1 MKIIEKQLET
11 ILAGTIRKVR
21 PDAPVDKLFFT
32 KTNDEQFGD
41 QQTNFAMAASK
52 ELKANPKQLAGEIV
66 AALASDPSL
75 TKVDIAGPGFIN
87 LTLSE
92 RFIAD
97 EVTKIGREEYDFS
110 FLDRQGTVVIDYS
123 SPNIAKPMHI
133 GHLRSTVLGD
143 SLKRI
148 YRWLGYTVV
157 GDNHLGDWGTQF
169 GKLIV
174 AYRRWLDR
182 DAYQKSAIEELERIY
197 VLFGQAAEADKSLE
211 DEARAELKKLQEG
224 DPENRRLWQEFITL
238 SLAEYNRIYDRMGVK
253 FDTYH
258 GESFFHDRMPAMLDL
273 LIEKGLAKESEGAL
287 CVFFEESEKL
297 HPCIVRKG
305 DGAFLYATSDLAC
318 VRFRRENYRLNRVVY
333 VTDERQQPH
342 FRQIFRIAR
351 MLGWNEQLDHVWF
364 GIMRFGD
371 DTFSS
376 RKGNVIKLDEL
387 FTEAVRRA
395 RLVIEEKNPELPAE
409 EKAAVAEMIGLGAV
423 KYADLSQNRI
433 SAVSFEWDK
442 ALSFD
447 GNTAPYLQYTHARIR
462 SIARK
467 AAETGRPADPAA
479 PITITTPA
487 ERRLAVQLLGFPT
500 AVLKAA
506 EGYKPNLIAEYL
518 FELGQRFNTFYNSNP
533 VLKEGDAVMQSRLA
547 LCLRTADVMKEGLGL
562 LGIAAPERM

>member
-1 MKIIEKQLET
+1 MKIIEKHLEERQ
-11 ILAGTIRKVR
+11 GKRIRALL
-21 PDAPVDKLFFT
+21 PQAPLDKLFVT
-32 KTNDEQFGD
+32 RTGDEQFGD
-41 QQTNFAMAASK
+41 YQTNFAMAAAKDLTMKPMDIAKRIVSEQGRSDLG
-52 ELKANPKQLAGEIV
+52 EL
-66 AALASDPSL
+66 S
-75 TKVDIAGPGFIN
+75 IAGPGFIN
-87 LTLSE
+87 LTLSND
-92 RFIAD
+92 FIAE
-97 EVTKIGREEYDFS
+97 EVAKIGREPYDFS
-110 FLDRQGTVVIDYS
+110 FLDRAGSVVIDYS

-143 SLKRI
+143 SIARI
-148 YRWLGYTVV
+148 YRYLGYTVV

-182 DAYQKSAIEELERIY
+182 AAYEKSAIEELERIY
-197 VLFGQAAEADKSLE
+197 VLFSQATESDPSLE
-211 DEARAELKKLQEG
+211 EEARAELKKLQDG
-224 DPENRRLWQEFITL
+224 DPENRKLWREFIDL
-238 SLAEYNRIYDRMGVK
+238 SLAEYNRIYERMGVR

-287 CVFFEESEKL
+287 VVFFDEKEKL

-318 VRFRRENYRLNRVVY
+318 LQFKRETYTLNRAVY

-342 FRQIFRIAR
+342 FKQIFRIAR
-351 MLGWNEQLDHVWF
+351 MLGWQERLDHVWF

-376 RKGNVIKLDEL
+376 RAGNVIKLDEL
-387 FTEAVRRA
+387 LNEAVRRA
-395 RLVIEEKNPELPAE
+395 RIVIEEKNPELPE
-409 EKAAVAEMIGLGAV
+409 DEKAAVAEMVGLGAV

-467 AAETGRPADPAA
+467 AAETGRPADPDAKIA
-479 PITITTPA
+479 ITGPT
-487 ERRLAVQLLGFPT
+487 ERRLAVYLLGFGT
-500 AVLKAA
+500 VVQKAA
-506 EGYKPNLIAEYL
+506 ENYRPNLIADYL
-518 FELGQRFNTFYNSNP
+518 FELGQRFNTFYNANP
-533 VLKEGDAVMQSRLA
+533 VLKENDAVMQSRLA
-547 LCLRTADVMKEGLGL
+547 LCLRTAHVVKEGLSL
-562 LGIAAPERM
+562 LGIGAPERM

>member
-1 MKIIEKQLET
+1 MKVIEKHLEERQ
-11 ILAGTIRKVR
+11 GEKIREIF
-21 PDAPVDKLFFT
+21 PGAPLDKLFVT
-32 KTNDEQFGD
+32 RTGDEQFGD
-41 QQTNFAMAASK
+41 YQTNFAM
-52 ELKANPKQLAGEIV
+52 V
-66 AALASDPSL
+66 AAKDLAMKPIDIAKRIVSDQGHSDIGELSL
-75 TKVDIAGPGFIN
+75 AGPGFIN
-87 LTLSE
+87 LTLSND
-92 RFIAD
+92 FIGA
-97 EVTKIGREEYDFS
+97 EVAKIGREPYDFS
-110 FLDRQGTVVIDYS
+110 FLDRAGSVVIDYS

-143 SLKRI
+143 SIARI

-182 DAYQKSAIEELERIY
+182 AAYEKSAIEELERIY
-197 VLFGQAAEADKSLE
+197 VLFAQAAEADPSLE
-211 DEARAELKKLQEG
+211 EEARAELKKLQDG
-224 DPENRRLWQEFITL
+224 DPENRKLWQEFVKL
-238 SLAEYNRIYDRMGVK
+238 SLAEYDRLYTRMGVK

-258 GESFFHDRMPAMLDL
+258 GESFFHDRMPAMLEL

-287 CVFFEESEKL
+287 VVFFDEKEKL
-297 HPCIVRKG
+297 PPCIVRKQ

-318 VRFRRENYRLNRVVY
+318 LQFKREHYTLNRAVY

-342 FRQIFRIAR
+342 FKQIFRIAR
-351 MLGWNEQLDHVWF
+351 LIGWQERLDHVWF

-376 RKGNVIKLDEL
+376 RKGKVIKLDEL
-387 FTEAVRRA
+387 LNESVRRA
-395 RLVIEEKNPELPAE
+395 RVVIEDKNPELPEE
-409 EKAAVAEMIGLGAV
+409 EKAAVAEMVGIGAV

-447 GNTAPYLQYTHARIR
+447 GNTAPYLQYVHARIR

-467 AAETGRPADPAA
+467 AAESGRPADPDAK
-479 PITITTPA
+479 ITITDPA
-487 ERRLAVQLLGFPT
+487 ERRLAVHLLGFGT
-500 AVLKAA
+500 ALLKAA
-506 EGYKPNLIAEYL
+506 ENYRPNLVADYL
-518 FELGQRFNTFYNSNP
+518 FELGQRFNTFYNSSP
-533 VLKEGDAVMQSRLA
+533 VLKEEGPLMQSRLA
-547 LCLRTADVMKEGLGL
+547 LCLRTAHVVKEGLSL